1 MKKFLTCALCFVPN
15 LVMAR
20 TLYYTPGG
28 ECPGLYLNPAT
39 TGCPGDSDRVV
50 KLNVAKRADATFS
63 GYKIGDVEIVDSAGN
78 VKENAVNTLV
88 AARTAGTITDA
99 AKISGYEC
107 NQGIYGSNKN
117 VQKNENGTCVVEDS
131 DEDSGVEYIRGDGT
145 PELPSNVNC
154 WRNGKNYCYWNV
166 KVVFHDKPSGIANFP
181 TIRTGNDGLVLK
193 CDSGAGCRIG
203 QGSAKNC
210 CTPDTGTLTPDV
222 APTCNTAYVQNPPSG
237 AQAACQSISTPYAD
251 GYTFRGYFLNN
262 SNNIVVQQTDM
273 TNSAFSNF
281 FPKNLNNRTIS
292 VTGHTVVIVDTK
304 EVPIVCDGNWV
315 SRPDGSQYCD
325 GKQTTA
331 EYTVDVYGGWARDC
345 TPGDN
350 ATCDL
355 QTGKNWNPSNGL
367 KKGNARYNT
376 GCADGYVISGGA
388 GTYKPI
394 CETEKGED
402 LTINY
407 TFRDQFGNPATCNGP
422 TGVCTLADTYNLIGS
437 TAVQT
442 ACGNDYTLKYLVTGG
457 VNGGWHRPGKN
468 VSCGTNEF
476 GTNRPASVVGTV
488 CKNVCTIGQHY
499 NDLHAT
505 CVQMV
510 NGPSLGN
517 LPTPTYMTNGGY
529 YVIDTYNVE
538 NLWDG
543 CPTLQCDSGY
553 TLKMNNN
560 GPYCEQDYKPDALEC
575 PSGLTPPDG
584 VTVGTPVNTG
594 SQCQYEIECS
604 DSGAVLEHPNPS
616 TVSPTARGGILVCN
630 GTSGCTQSQVQSAL
644 NQYSCF
650 KCPSSGFG
658 YDTNLTVGMPTVSP
672 AGLASNHSCEYN
684 VYCRDGVYS
693 PDDILGTVTCHSNTE
708 PLCMT
713 PMGPTYAYP
722 IANLINAYASYCEET
737 PTLQNCPTMV
747 GNTGGPEGNPSSWG
761 TVNVAMTGT
770 PASGCTYTLSC
781 ANNYTLVKQS
791 GNSYPPVGGGTATVS
806 CSGNGCTAESLSS
819 RILEYYCAVP
829 DAGKGPGDLQPAF
842 TIDENLTEETN

>member
-1 MKKFLTCALCFVPN
+1 MKRFAYLPIVLFPIAAGADVTVYFDENNVCDGLC
-15 LVMAR
+15 LVKPAD
-20 TLYYTPGG
+20 GQC
-28 ECPGLYLNPAT
+28 CPSGSLVTGL
-39 TGCPGDSDRVV
+39 RVG
-50 KLNVAKRADATFS
+50 ARADATLS
-63 GYKIGDVEIVDSAGN
+63 EIRVGN
-78 VKENAVNTLV
+78 TTLFDTTG
-88 AARTAGTITDA
+88 AIKSDGITALRTAAKNGTLDTDTKITG
-99 AKISGYEC
+99 GYEC

-117 VQKNENGTCVVEDS
+117 VQKNENGTCVVENS
-131 DEDSGVEYIRGDGT
+131 DENSGVEYIRGDGT
-145 PELPSNVNC
+145 PESPSNVNC

-262 SNNIVVQQTDM
+262 SDNIVVQQTDM

-292 VTGHTVVIVDTK
+292 VTGHTVVIVNTK

-315 SRPDGSQYCD
+315 NRPDGSQYCD
-325 GKQTTA
+325 GKQTTE

-499 NDLHAT
+499 DDLHAT

-529 YVIDTYNVE
+529 YVIDTYHVE

-553 TLKMNNN
+553 TLKMNDN

-594 SQCQYEIECS
+594 SQCQYEIGCS

-616 TVSPTARGGILVCN
+616 AVSPTARGGILVCN
-630 GTSGCTQSQVQSAL
+630 GTSGCTQQQVQSAL

-650 KCPSSGFG
+650 KCMSTGFA
-658 YDTNLTVGMPTVSP
+658 YDTTLTVDAPIMAPNGV
-672 AGLASNHSCEYN
+672 ASSHSCSYY
-684 VYCRDGVYS
+684 VRCRTGQYANQDPV
-693 PDDILGTVTCHSNTE
+693 GTVTCYSNDNDGQTPCRTPVGTTYYYNITE
-708 PLCMT
+708 
-713 PMGPTYAYP
+713 
-722 IANLINAYASYCEET
+722 LINQYVGSCSGTT
-737 PTLQNCPTMV
+737 PPVLDSCPTMV

-791 GNSYPPVGGGTATVS
+791 NGSYTTVENGTTTVTCSNSACNTGA
-806 CSGNGCTAESLSS
+806 LSPQIGS
-819 RILEYYCAVP
+819 YYCSS
-829 DAGKGPGDLQPAF
+829 
-842 TIDENLTEETN
+842 NLNSVEE